1 MKHESVTRRV
11 STDAACEVAT
21 SGSRGE
27 RDMIS
32 RNRVLERALPMCMTS
47 PRGASKDDGGGVGPS
62 FRFYLSYLR
71 NMDNKI

>member
-32 RNRVLERALPMCMTS
+32 RNRVLERALPIVHDFPT
-47 PRGASKDDGGGVGPS
+47 GSKQ
-62 FRFYLSYLR
+62 R
-71 NMDNKI
+71 